1 MTEKEFISEIKKPFK
16 SDDIFNY
23 CLSITLILVGLF
35 FFFLIISDGFNS
47 EYGLGKYAILF
58 LPLFFSISGIYMI
71 WRIPKDYIVNCIY
84 SSKSSTEKLNCL
96 ESYFSQYTIESK
108 SKENNLLL
116 YRYYKNWWLFRVTI
130 IAYIDEEKILFNA
143 QGAEWGGGSKG
154 VIDFGFTK
162 NETIQLKNHLKVYL

>member
-16 SDDIFNY
+16 LDDIVNY
-23 CLSITLILVGLF
+23 CLGIIFIVIGTF
-35 FFFLIISDGFNS
+35 FFWLIISDGFNS
-47 EYGLGKYAILF
+47 ELGIVKYSILF
-58 LPLFFSISGIYMI
+58 LPLFLLISGIYVI

-108 SKENNLLL
+108 SNENNLLL

-143 QGAEWGGGSKG
+143 QGAEWGGGPKG

-162 NETIQLKNHLKVYL
+162 NATIQLKNHLKAYL